1 MDTSALIALKNES
14 ETKHSVAMGGF
25 ENLLSKNIGI
35 MTTNFVFAETYT
47 LLRYRVGHKVAVEF
61 GDFVRQ
67 SRVIQYVRASEE
79 IENIAWK
86 IAVKYQGKDF
96 SFADCVSF
104 ALMEKFGINEAFAFD
119 QHFEQFGFE
128 LYPKRL
134 GRVRT

>member
-1 MDTSALIALKNES
+1 MKTVFMDTSALIALKNES
-14 ETKHSVAMGGF
+14 ETKHAAAMGGF

-86 IAVKYQGKDF
+86 IAVKYQDKDF
-96 SFADCVSF
+96 SFADWVSF
-104 ALMEKFGINEAFAFD
+104 AWLEK
-119 QHFEQFGFE
+119 
-128 LYPKRL
+128 
-134 GRVRT
+134 